1 MIIKGGKVFQE
12 DGSFLEQALYIND
25 HRLVDKAEH
34 QDDEK
39 VIDAEGLLVLP
50 GLVDIHSHG
59 AAGEDFSDG
68 NPEGLKKILQYEK
81 RCGITSYCPTSMTFP
96 KERLRQIFA
105 SIKGAQTEEEAKVV
119 GINMEGPFLD
129 PAKKGAHVEEWIAAP
144 DAAFVRELNQD
155 VDGLVRLVTLA
166 PNMDGAEEFIKEM
179 HEEVC
184 ISLGHT
190 AADYDCASRA
200 MKLGAHHVTHL
211 YNAMQPFGHR
221 APGLIG
227 AAMDDPECM
236 VELICDGYH
245 IHPSAI
251 RAAFR
256 MFGPE
261 RVILISDSMRATG
274 MENGTYELGG
284 QEVTV
289 KDRKAVLKD
298 GTLAGSATN
307 LYGCM
312 CKAVE
317 FGIPLEQAIMAVTAN
332 PARSIGIFD
341 PRPQRLRQRAG
352 HGGHRR
358 DRDPLAVR
366 QCLSRRVGDR
376 RRDLPGGLHRRRG
389 RLPPALRRGG
399 WQARHP
405 ALPLADLR
413 LHGPAEEDPDRLPAE
428 DADAR
433 CHHRRDRLRRR
444 GAARRADQRSE
455 RHHHER

>member
-12 DGSFLEQALYIND
+12 DGSFLEQAIYIND
-25 HRLVDKAEH
+25 HRLVDKAEY
-34 QDDEK
+34 QDDGE

-59 AAGEDFSDG
+59 AAGKDFSDG

-105 SIKGAQTEEEAKVV
+105 SIKGAQTEDGATVV

-129 PAKKGAHVEEWIAAP
+129 PAKKGAHVEKWIAAP
-144 DAAFVRELNQD
+144 DVAFVRELNQD
-155 VDGLVRLVTLA
+155 ADGLVRLVTLA

-236 VELICDGYH
+236 VEMICDGYH

-261 RVILISDSMRATG
+261 RVILISDSMRAAG

-317 FGIPLEQAIMAVTAN
+317 FGIPLEQAIMAATAN

-341 PRPQRLRQRAG
+341 
-352 HGGHRR
+352 
-358 DRDPLAVR
+358 
-366 QCLSRRVGDR
+366 RVGSIR
-376 RRDLPGGLHRRRG
+376 IGK
-389 RLPPALRRGG
+389 
-399 WQARHP
+399 Q
-405 ALPLADLR
+405 ADL
-413 LHGPAEEDPDRLPAE
+413 LLA
-428 DADAR
+428 
-433 CHHRRDRLRRR
+433 
-444 GAARRADQRSE
+444 SE
-455 RHHHER
+455 NLELKRVI

>member
-12 DGSFLEQALYIND
+12 DGSFLEQTIYIND
-25 HRLVDKAEH
+25 HRLVDKAEY
-34 QDDEK
+34 QDDGE

-59 AAGEDFSDG
+59 AAGEDCSDG

-105 SIKGAQTEEEAKVV
+105 SIKGAQTEEGAKVV

-129 PAKKGAHVEEWIAAP
+129 PVKKGAHVEEWIAAP

-317 FGIPLEQAIMAVTAN
+317 FGIPLEQAIMAATAN

-341 PRPQRLRQRAG
+341 
-352 HGGHRR
+352 
-358 DRDPLAVR
+358 
-366 QCLSRRVGDR
+366 RVGSIR
-376 RRDLPGGLHRRRG
+376 IGK
-389 RLPPALRRGG
+389 
-399 WQARHP
+399 Q
-405 ALPLADLR
+405 ADL
-413 LHGPAEEDPDRLPAE
+413 LLV
-428 DADAR
+428 
-433 CHHRRDRLRRR
+433 
-444 GAARRADQRSE
+444 SE
-455 RHHHER
+455 NLELKRVI

>member
-12 DGSFLEQALYIND
+12 DGSFLEQVIYIND
-25 HRLVDKAEH
+25 HRLVDKAEY
-34 QDDEK
+34 QDDGE

-105 SIKGAQTEEEAKVV
+105 SIKGAQTEDGATVV

-129 PAKKGAHVEEWIAAP
+129 PAKKGAHVEKWIAAP
-144 DAAFVRELNQD
+144 DVAFVRELNQD
-155 VDGLVRLVTLA
+155 ADGLVRLVTLA

-190 AADYDCASRA
+190 TADYDCASRA

-341 PRPQRLRQRAG
+341 
-352 HGGHRR
+352 
-358 DRDPLAVR
+358 
-366 QCLSRRVGDR
+366 RVGSIR
-376 RRDLPGGLHRRRG
+376 IGK
-389 RLPPALRRGG
+389 
-399 WQARHP
+399 Q
-405 ALPLADLR
+405 ADL
-413 LHGPAEEDPDRLPAE
+413 LLV
-428 DADAR
+428 
-433 CHHRRDRLRRR
+433 
-444 GAARRADQRSE
+444 SE
-455 RHHHER
+455 NLELKRVI

>member
-1 MIIKGGKVFQE
+1 MIIKGGKMFQE
-12 DGSFLEQALYIND
+12 DGSFLEQAIYIND
-25 HRLVDKAEH
+25 HRLVDKAEY
-34 QDDEK
+34 QDDGE

-105 SIKGAQTEEEAKVV
+105 SIKGAQTEDGATVV

-129 PAKKGAHVEEWIAAP
+129 PVKKGAHVEKWIATP
-144 DAAFVRELNQD
+144 DVAFVRELNQD
-155 VDGLVRLVTLA
+155 ADGLVRLVTLA

-317 FGIPLEQAIMAVTAN
+317 FGIPLEQAIMAATAN

-341 PRPQRLRQRAG
+341 
-352 HGGHRR
+352 
-358 DRDPLAVR
+358 
-366 QCLSRRVGDR
+366 RVGSIR
-376 RRDLPGGLHRRRG
+376 IGK
-389 RLPPALRRGG
+389 
-399 WQARHP
+399 Q
-405 ALPLADLR
+405 ADL
-413 LHGPAEEDPDRLPAE
+413 LLV
-428 DADAR
+428 
-433 CHHRRDRLRRR
+433 
-444 GAARRADQRSE
+444 SE
-455 RHHHER
+455 NLELKRVI

>member
-12 DGSFLEQALYIND
+12 DGSFLEQAIYIND
-25 HRLVDKAEH
+25 HRLVDKAEY
-34 QDDEK
+34 QDDGE

-105 SIKGAQTEEEAKVV
+105 SIKGAQTEDGATVV

-129 PAKKGAHVEEWIAAP
+129 PAKKGAHVEKWIAAP
-144 DAAFVRELNQD
+144 DVAFVRELNQD
-155 VDGLVRLVTLA
+155 ADGLVRLVTLA

-211 YNAMQPFGHR
+211 YNAMQPFRHR

-317 FGIPLEQAIMAVTAN
+317 FGIPLEQAIMAATAN

-341 PRPQRLRQRAG
+341 
-352 HGGHRR
+352 
-358 DRDPLAVR
+358 
-366 QCLSRRVGDR
+366 RVGSIR
-376 RRDLPGGLHRRRG
+376 IGK
-389 RLPPALRRGG
+389 
-399 WQARHP
+399 Q
-405 ALPLADLR
+405 ADL
-413 LHGPAEEDPDRLPAE
+413 LLV
-428 DADAR
+428 
-433 CHHRRDRLRRR
+433 
-444 GAARRADQRSE
+444 SE
-455 RHHHER
+455 NLELKRVI

>member
-1 MIIKGGKVFQE
+1 MIIKRGKVFQE
-12 DGSFLEQALYIND
+12 DGNFLEQTLYVND
-25 HRLVDKAEH
+25 HRLVDKAEY
-34 QDDEK
+34 QDDGE

-256 MFGPE
+256 LFGPE

-317 FGIPLEQAIMAVTAN
+317 FGIPLEQAIMAATAN

-341 PRPQRLRQRAG
+341 
-352 HGGHRR
+352 
-358 DRDPLAVR
+358 
-366 QCLSRRVGDR
+366 RVGSIR
-376 RRDLPGGLHRRRG
+376 IGK
-389 RLPPALRRGG
+389 
-399 WQARHP
+399 Q
-405 ALPLADLR
+405 ADL
-413 LHGPAEEDPDRLPAE
+413 LLV
-428 DADAR
+428 
-433 CHHRRDRLRRR
+433 
-444 GAARRADQRSE
+444 SE
-455 RHHHER
+455 NLELKRVI

>member
-12 DGSFLEQALYIND
+12 DGSFLEQAIYIND
-25 HRLVDKAEH
+25 HRLVDKAEY
-34 QDDEK
+34 QDDGE

-105 SIKGAQTEEEAKVV
+105 SIKGAQTEEGAKVV

-129 PAKKGAHVEEWIAAP
+129 PVKKGAHVEEWIAAP
-144 DAAFVRELNQD
+144 DVAFVRELNQD
-155 VDGLVRLVTLA
+155 ADGLVRLVTLA

-179 HEEVC
+179 HGEVC

-317 FGIPLEQAIMAVTAN
+317 FGIPLEQAIMAATAN

-341 PRPQRLRQRAG
+341 
-352 HGGHRR
+352 
-358 DRDPLAVR
+358 
-366 QCLSRRVGDR
+366 RVGSIR
-376 RRDLPGGLHRRRG
+376 IGK
-389 RLPPALRRGG
+389 
-399 WQARHP
+399 Q
-405 ALPLADLR
+405 ADL
-413 LHGPAEEDPDRLPAE
+413 LLV
-428 DADAR
+428 
-433 CHHRRDRLRRR
+433 
-444 GAARRADQRSE
+444 SE
-455 RHHHER
+455 NLELKRVI

>member
-12 DGSFLEQALYIND
+12 DGSFLEQAIYIND
-25 HRLVDKAEH
+25 HRLVDKAEY
-34 QDDEK
+34 QDDGE

-105 SIKGAQTEEEAKVV
+105 SIKGTQTEDGATVV

-129 PAKKGAHVEEWIAAP
+129 PAKKGAHVEKWIAAP
-144 DAAFVRELNQD
+144 DVAFVRELNQD
-155 VDGLVRLVTLA
+155 ADGLVRLVTVA

-317 FGIPLEQAIMAVTAN
+317 FGIPLEQAIMAATAN

-341 PRPQRLRQRAG
+341 
-352 HGGHRR
+352 
-358 DRDPLAVR
+358 
-366 QCLSRRVGDR
+366 RVGSIR
-376 RRDLPGGLHRRRG
+376 IGK
-389 RLPPALRRGG
+389 
-399 WQARHP
+399 Q
-405 ALPLADLR
+405 ADL
-413 LHGPAEEDPDRLPAE
+413 LLV
-428 DADAR
+428 
-433 CHHRRDRLRRR
+433 
-444 GAARRADQRSE
+444 SE
-455 RHHHER
+455 NLELKRVI

>member
-1 MIIKGGKVFQE
+1 MIIKSGKVFQE
-12 DGSFLEQALYIND
+12 DGSFLEQTLYVND
-25 HRLVDKAEH
+25 HRLVDKAEY
-34 QDDEK
+34 QDDGEI
-39 VIDAEGLLVLP
+39 IDAEGLLVLP
-50 GLVDIHSHG
+50 GLVDVHSHG

-68 NPEGLKKILQYEK
+68 DPEGLKKILRYE
-81 RCGITSYCPTSMTFP
+81 RNCGITSYCPTSMTFP

-105 SIKGAQTEEEAKVV
+105 SIKGAQTEEGAKVV

-129 PAKKGAHVEEWIAAP
+129 TVKKGAHVEEWITAP

-155 VDGLVRLVTLA
+155 ADGLVRLVTLA

-200 MKLGAHHVTHL
+200 MKLGVHHVTHL

-227 AAMDDPECM
+227 AAMDDSECM
-236 VELICDGYH
+236 VEMICDGYH

-274 MENGTYELGG
+274 MKNGTYELGG

-317 FGIPLEQAIMAVTAN
+317 FGIPLEQAIMAATAN

-341 PRPQRLRQRAG
+341 QLGSIRIGKQ
-352 HGGHRR
+352 
-358 DRDPLAVR
+358 
-366 QCLSRRVGDR
+366 
-376 RRDLPGGLHRRRG
+376 
-389 RLPPALRRGG
+389 
-399 WQARHP
+399 
-405 ALPLADLR
+405 ADLLLVSKNLELKR
-413 LHGPAEEDPDRLPAE
+413 VI
-428 DADAR
+428 
-433 CHHRRDRLRRR
+433 
-444 GAARRADQRSE
+444 
-455 RHHHER
+455 

>member
-12 DGSFLEQALYIND
+12 DGSFLEQAIYIND
-25 HRLVDKAEH
+25 HRLVDKAEY
-34 QDDEK
+34 QDDGE

-81 RCGITSYCPTSMTFP
+81 RCGTFP

-105 SIKGAQTEEEAKVV
+105 SIKGAQTEDGATVV

-129 PAKKGAHVEEWIAAP
+129 PAKKGAHVEKWIAAP
-144 DAAFVRELNQD
+144 DVALVSGLNQD
-155 VDGLVRLVTLA
+155 ADGLVRLVTVA

-317 FGIPLEQAIMAVTAN
+317 FGIPLEQAIMAATAN

-341 PRPQRLRQRAG
+341 
-352 HGGHRR
+352 
-358 DRDPLAVR
+358 
-366 QCLSRRVGDR
+366 RVGSIR
-376 RRDLPGGLHRRRG
+376 IGK
-389 RLPPALRRGG
+389 
-399 WQARHP
+399 Q
-405 ALPLADLR
+405 ADL
-413 LHGPAEEDPDRLPAE
+413 LLV
-428 DADAR
+428 
-433 CHHRRDRLRRR
+433 
-444 GAARRADQRSE
+444 SE
-455 RHHHER
+455 NLELKRVI

>member
-25 HRLVDKAEH
+25 HRLVDKAEY
-34 QDDEK
+34 QDDGK

-256 MFGPE
+256 LFGPE

-317 FGIPLEQAIMAVTAN
+317 FGIPLEQAIMAATAN

-341 PRPQRLRQRAG
+341 
-352 HGGHRR
+352 
-358 DRDPLAVR
+358 
-366 QCLSRRVGDR
+366 RVGSIR
-376 RRDLPGGLHRRRG
+376 IGK
-389 RLPPALRRGG
+389 
-399 WQARHP
+399 Q
-405 ALPLADLR
+405 ADL
-413 LHGPAEEDPDRLPAE
+413 LLV
-428 DADAR
+428 
-433 CHHRRDRLRRR
+433 
-444 GAARRADQRSE
+444 SE
-455 RHHHER
+455 NLELKRVI

>member
-25 HRLVDKAEH
+25 HRLVDKAEY

-105 SIKGAQTEEEAKVV
+105 SIKGAQTEEGAKVV

-317 FGIPLEQAIMAVTAN
+317 FGIPLEQAIMAATAN

-341 PRPQRLRQRAG
+341 
-352 HGGHRR
+352 
-358 DRDPLAVR
+358 
-366 QCLSRRVGDR
+366 RVGSIR
-376 RRDLPGGLHRRRG
+376 IGK
-389 RLPPALRRGG
+389 
-399 WQARHP
+399 Q
-405 ALPLADLR
+405 ADL
-413 LHGPAEEDPDRLPAE
+413 LLV
-428 DADAR
+428 
-433 CHHRRDRLRRR
+433 
-444 GAARRADQRSE
+444 SE
-455 RHHHER
+455 NLELKRVI

>member
-1 MIIKGGKVFQE
+1 MIIKNGKVFQE
-12 DGSFLEQALYIND
+12 DGSYKVTDLYIENG
-25 HRLVDKAEH
+25 RIVSSAEEVTDKTEL
-34 QDDEK
+34 
-39 VIDAEGLLVLP
+39 DASGLKVLP

-68 NPEGLKKILQYEK
+68 NPEGLKKILRYE
-81 RCGITSYCPTSMTFP
+81 RSCGITSYCPTSMTFP

-105 SIKGAQTEEEAKVV
+105 SIKGAQTEEGAKVV

-129 PAKKGAHVEEWIAAP
+129 PAKKGAHVEKWIAAP
-144 DAAFVRELNQD
+144 DVAFVRELNQD

-236 VELICDGYH
+236 VEMICDGYH

-261 RVILISDSMRATG
+261 RVILISDSMRAAG

-317 FGIPLEQAIMAVTAN
+317 FGIPLEQAIMAATAN

-341 PRPQRLRQRAG
+341 
-352 HGGHRR
+352 
-358 DRDPLAVR
+358 
-366 QCLSRRVGDR
+366 RVGSIR
-376 RRDLPGGLHRRRG
+376 IGK
-389 RLPPALRRGG
+389 
-399 WQARHP
+399 Q
-405 ALPLADLR
+405 ADL
-413 LHGPAEEDPDRLPAE
+413 LLA
-428 DADAR
+428 
-433 CHHRRDRLRRR
+433 
-444 GAARRADQRSE
+444 SE
-455 RHHHER
+455 NLELKRVI

>member
-1 MIIKGGKVFQE
+1 MIIKRGKVFQE
-12 DGSFLEQALYIND
+12 DGNFLEQTLYVND
-25 HRLVDKAEH
+25 HRLVDKAEY
-34 QDDEK
+34 QDDGE

-59 AAGEDFSDG
+59 AAGEDFFDG
-68 NPEGLKKILQYEK
+68 NPEGFKKILQYEK

-105 SIKGAQTEEEAKVV
+105 SIKGAQTEDGATVV

-129 PAKKGAHVEEWIAAP
+129 PAKKGAHVEKWIAAP
-144 DAAFVRELNQD
+144 DVAFVRELNQD
-155 VDGLVRLVTLA
+155 ADGLVRLVTVA

-317 FGIPLEQAIMAVTAN
+317 FGIPLEQAIMAATAN

-341 PRPQRLRQRAG
+341 
-352 HGGHRR
+352 
-358 DRDPLAVR
+358 
-366 QCLSRRVGDR
+366 RVGSIR
-376 RRDLPGGLHRRRG
+376 IGK
-389 RLPPALRRGG
+389 
-399 WQARHP
+399 Q
-405 ALPLADLR
+405 ADL
-413 LHGPAEEDPDRLPAE
+413 LLV
-428 DADAR
+428 
-433 CHHRRDRLRRR
+433 
-444 GAARRADQRSE
+444 SE
-455 RHHHER
+455 NLELKRVI

>member
-1 MIIKGGKVFQE
+1 MIIKSGKVFQE
-12 DGSFLEQALYIND
+12 DGSFLEQTLYVNA
-25 HRLVDKAEH
+25 HRLVDKAEY
-34 QDDEK
+34 QDDGEI
-39 VIDAEGLLVLP
+39 IDAEGLLVLP

-68 NPEGLKKILQYEK
+68 NPEGLKKILRYE
-81 RCGITSYCPTSMTFP
+81 RSCGITSYCPTSMTFP

-105 SIKGAQTEEEAKVV
+105 SIKGAQTEEGAKVV

-129 PAKKGAHVEEWIAAP
+129 PAKKGAHVEKWIAAP
-144 DAAFVRELNQD
+144 DVAFVRELNQD

-256 MFGPE
+256 LFGPE

-312 CKAVE
+312 CKAIE
-317 FGIPLEQAIMAVTAN
+317 FGIPLEQAIMAATAN

-341 PRPQRLRQRAG
+341 
-352 HGGHRR
+352 
-358 DRDPLAVR
+358 
-366 QCLSRRVGDR
+366 RVGSIR
-376 RRDLPGGLHRRRG
+376 IGK
-389 RLPPALRRGG
+389 
-399 WQARHP
+399 Q
-405 ALPLADLR
+405 ADL
-413 LHGPAEEDPDRLPAE
+413 LLV
-428 DADAR
+428 
-433 CHHRRDRLRRR
+433 
-444 GAARRADQRSE
+444 SE
-455 RHHHER
+455 NLELKRVI

>member
-1 MIIKGGKVFQE
+1 MIIIGGKVFQE

-25 HRLVDKAEH
+25 HRLVDKAEY
-34 QDDEK
+34 QDDGK

-105 SIKGAQTEEEAKVV
+105 SIKGAQTEEGAKVV

-129 PAKKGAHVEEWIAAP
+129 PVKKGAHVEEWIAAP

-166 PNMDGAEEFIKEM
+166 PNMEGAEEFIKEM

-236 VELICDGYH
+236 VEMICDGYH

-256 MFGPE
+256 LFGPE

-317 FGIPLEQAIMAVTAN
+317 FGIPLEQAIMAATAN

-341 PRPQRLRQRAG
+341 
-352 HGGHRR
+352 
-358 DRDPLAVR
+358 
-366 QCLSRRVGDR
+366 RVGSIR
-376 RRDLPGGLHRRRG
+376 IGK
-389 RLPPALRRGG
+389 
-399 WQARHP
+399 Q
-405 ALPLADLR
+405 ADL
-413 LHGPAEEDPDRLPAE
+413 LLV
-428 DADAR
+428 
-433 CHHRRDRLRRR
+433 
-444 GAARRADQRSE
+444 SE
-455 RHHHER
+455 NLELKRVI

>member
-12 DGSFLEQALYIND
+12 DGSFLEQAIYIND
-25 HRLVDKAEH
+25 HRLVDKAEY
-34 QDDEK
+34 QDDGE

-105 SIKGAQTEEEAKVV
+105 SIKGAQTEEGAKVV

-129 PAKKGAHVEEWIAAP
+129 PAKKGAHVEKWIAAP
-144 DAAFVRELNQD
+144 DVAFVRELNQD
-155 VDGLVRLVTLA
+155 ADGLVRLVTLA

-341 PRPQRLRQRAG
+341 
-352 HGGHRR
+352 
-358 DRDPLAVR
+358 
-366 QCLSRRVGDR
+366 RVGSIR
-376 RRDLPGGLHRRRG
+376 IGK
-389 RLPPALRRGG
+389 
-399 WQARHP
+399 Q
-405 ALPLADLR
+405 ADL
-413 LHGPAEEDPDRLPAE
+413 LLV
-428 DADAR
+428 
-433 CHHRRDRLRRR
+433 
-444 GAARRADQRSE
+444 SE
-455 RHHHER
+455 NIELKRVI

>member
-1 MIIKGGKVFQE
+1 MIIKSGKVFQE
-12 DGSFLEQALYIND
+12 DGSFLEQTLYVNA
-25 HRLVDKAEH
+25 HRLVDKAEY
-34 QDDEK
+34 QDDGEI
-39 VIDAEGLLVLP
+39 IDAEGLLVLP

-68 NPEGLKKILQYEK
+68 NPEGLKKILRYE
-81 RCGITSYCPTSMTFP
+81 RSCGITSYCPTSMTFP

-105 SIKGAQTEEEAKVV
+105 SIKDAQTEEGAKVV

-129 PAKKGAHVEEWIAAP
+129 PAKKGAHVEKWIAAP
-144 DAAFVRELNQD
+144 DVAFVRELNQD

-227 AAMDDPECM
+227 AAMDNPECM
-236 VELICDGYH
+236 VEMICDGYH

-256 MFGPE
+256 RFGPE
-261 RVILISDSMRATG
+261 RVILISDSMRAAG

-317 FGIPLEQAIMAVTAN
+317 FGIPLEQAIMAATAN

-341 PRPQRLRQRAG
+341 
-352 HGGHRR
+352 
-358 DRDPLAVR
+358 
-366 QCLSRRVGDR
+366 RVGSIR
-376 RRDLPGGLHRRRG
+376 IGK
-389 RLPPALRRGG
+389 
-399 WQARHP
+399 Q
-405 ALPLADLR
+405 ADL
-413 LHGPAEEDPDRLPAE
+413 LLA
-428 DADAR
+428 
-433 CHHRRDRLRRR
+433 
-444 GAARRADQRSE
+444 SE
-455 RHHHER
+455 NLELKRVI

>member
-25 HRLVDKAEH
+25 HRLVDKAEY

-289 KDRKAVLKD
+289 KNRKAVLKD

-312 CKAVE
+312 CKAIE
-317 FGIPLEQAIMAVTAN
+317 FGIPLEQAIMAATAN

-341 PRPQRLRQRAG
+341 
-352 HGGHRR
+352 
-358 DRDPLAVR
+358 
-366 QCLSRRVGDR
+366 RVGSIR
-376 RRDLPGGLHRRRG
+376 IGK
-389 RLPPALRRGG
+389 
-399 WQARHP
+399 Q
-405 ALPLADLR
+405 ADL
-413 LHGPAEEDPDRLPAE
+413 LLV
-428 DADAR
+428 
-433 CHHRRDRLRRR
+433 
-444 GAARRADQRSE
+444 SE
-455 RHHHER
+455 NLELKRVI

>member
-105 SIKGAQTEEEAKVV
+105 SIKGAQTEDGATVV

-256 MFGPE
+256 LFGPE

-312 CKAVE
+312 CKAIE
-317 FGIPLEQAIMAVTAN
+317 FGIPLEQAIMAATAN

-341 PRPQRLRQRAG
+341 
-352 HGGHRR
+352 
-358 DRDPLAVR
+358 
-366 QCLSRRVGDR
+366 RVGSIR
-376 RRDLPGGLHRRRG
+376 IGK
-389 RLPPALRRGG
+389 
-399 WQARHP
+399 Q
-405 ALPLADLR
+405 ADL
-413 LHGPAEEDPDRLPAE
+413 LLV
-428 DADAR
+428 
-433 CHHRRDRLRRR
+433 
-444 GAARRADQRSE
+444 SE
-455 RHHHER
+455 NLELKRVI

>member
-1 MIIKGGKVFQE
+1 MIIKRGKVFQE
-12 DGSFLEQALYIND
+12 DGNFLEQTLYVND
-25 HRLVDKAEH
+25 HRLVDKAEY
-34 QDDEK
+34 QYDGE

-68 NPEGLKKILQYEK
+68 NPERLKKILQYEK

-105 SIKGAQTEEEAKVV
+105 SIKGAQTEDGATVV

-129 PAKKGAHVEEWIAAP
+129 PAKKGAHVEKWIAAP
-144 DAAFVRELNQD
+144 DVAFVRELNQD
-155 VDGLVRLVTLA
+155 ADGLVRLVTLA

-211 YNAMQPFGHR
+211 YNAMQPFRHR

-317 FGIPLEQAIMAVTAN
+317 FGIPLEQAIMAATAN

-341 PRPQRLRQRAG
+341 
-352 HGGHRR
+352 
-358 DRDPLAVR
+358 
-366 QCLSRRVGDR
+366 RVGSIR
-376 RRDLPGGLHRRRG
+376 IGK
-389 RLPPALRRGG
+389 
-399 WQARHP
+399 Q
-405 ALPLADLR
+405 ADL
-413 LHGPAEEDPDRLPAE
+413 LLV
-428 DADAR
+428 
-433 CHHRRDRLRRR
+433 
-444 GAARRADQRSE
+444 SE
-455 RHHHER
+455 NLELKRVI

>member
-25 HRLVDKAEH
+25 HRLVDKAEY
-34 QDDEK
+34 QDDGK

-105 SIKGAQTEEEAKVV
+105 SIKGAQTEEGAKVV

-129 PAKKGAHVEEWIAAP
+129 PVKKGAHVEEWIAAP

-256 MFGPE
+256 LFGPE

-317 FGIPLEQAIMAVTAN
+317 FGIPLEQAIMAATAN

-341 PRPQRLRQRAG
+341 
-352 HGGHRR
+352 
-358 DRDPLAVR
+358 
-366 QCLSRRVGDR
+366 RVGSIR
-376 RRDLPGGLHRRRG
+376 IGK
-389 RLPPALRRGG
+389 
-399 WQARHP
+399 Q
-405 ALPLADLR
+405 ADL
-413 LHGPAEEDPDRLPAE
+413 LLV
-428 DADAR
+428 
-433 CHHRRDRLRRR
+433 
-444 GAARRADQRSE
+444 SE
-455 RHHHER
+455 NLELKRVI

>member
-25 HRLVDKAEH
+25 HRLVDKAEY

-129 PAKKGAHVEEWIAAP
+129 PAKKGAHVEEWIVAP

-256 MFGPE
+256 LFGPE

-312 CKAVE
+312 CKAIE
-317 FGIPLEQAIMAVTAN
+317 FGIPLEQAIMAATAN

-341 PRPQRLRQRAG
+341 
-352 HGGHRR
+352 
-358 DRDPLAVR
+358 
-366 QCLSRRVGDR
+366 RVGSIR
-376 RRDLPGGLHRRRG
+376 IGK
-389 RLPPALRRGG
+389 
-399 WQARHP
+399 Q
-405 ALPLADLR
+405 ADL
-413 LHGPAEEDPDRLPAE
+413 LLV
-428 DADAR
+428 
-433 CHHRRDRLRRR
+433 
-444 GAARRADQRSE
+444 SE
-455 RHHHER
+455 NLELKRVI

>member
-1 MIIKGGKVFQE
+1 MIIKRGKVFQE
-12 DGSFLEQALYIND
+12 DGNFLEQAIYIND
-25 HRLVDKAEH
+25 HRLVDKAEY
-34 QDDEK
+34 QYDGE

-105 SIKGAQTEEEAKVV
+105 SIKGAQTEDGATVV
-119 GINMEGPFLD
+119 GINMEGPLLD
-129 PAKKGAHVEEWIAAP
+129 PAKKGAHVEKWIAAP
-144 DAAFVRELNQD
+144 DVAFVRELNQD
-155 VDGLVRLVTLA
+155 ADGLVRLVTLA

-289 KDRKAVLKD
+289 QDRKAVLKD

-317 FGIPLEQAIMAVTAN
+317 FGIPLEQAIMAATAN

-341 PRPQRLRQRAG
+341 
-352 HGGHRR
+352 
-358 DRDPLAVR
+358 
-366 QCLSRRVGDR
+366 RVGSIR
-376 RRDLPGGLHRRRG
+376 IGK
-389 RLPPALRRGG
+389 
-399 WQARHP
+399 Q
-405 ALPLADLR
+405 ADL
-413 LHGPAEEDPDRLPAE
+413 LLV
-428 DADAR
+428 
-433 CHHRRDRLRRR
+433 
-444 GAARRADQRSE
+444 SE
-455 RHHHER
+455 NLELKRVI

>member
-1 MIIKGGKVFQE
+1 MIIKRGKVFQE
-12 DGSFLEQALYIND
+12 DGNFLEQTLYVND
-25 HRLVDKAEH
+25 HRLVDKAEY
-34 QDDEK
+34 QDDGE

-105 SIKGAQTEEEAKVV
+105 SIKGAQTEDGATVV

-129 PAKKGAHVEEWIAAP
+129 PAKKGAHVEKWIAAP
-144 DAAFVRELNQD
+144 DVAFVRELNQD
-155 VDGLVRLVTLA
+155 ADGLVRLVTLA

-317 FGIPLEQAIMAVTAN
+317 FGIPLEQAIMAATAN

-341 PRPQRLRQRAG
+341 
-352 HGGHRR
+352 
-358 DRDPLAVR
+358 
-366 QCLSRRVGDR
+366 RVGSR
-376 RRDLPGGLHRRRG
+376 IGK
-389 RLPPALRRGG
+389 
-399 WQARHP
+399 Q
-405 ALPLADLR
+405 ADL
-413 LHGPAEEDPDRLPAE
+413 LLV
-428 DADAR
+428 
-433 CHHRRDRLRRR
+433 
-444 GAARRADQRSE
+444 SE
-455 RHHHER
+455 NLELKRVI

>member
-12 DGSFLEQALYIND
+12 DGSFLEQAIYIND
-25 HRLVDKAEH
+25 HRLVDKAEY
-34 QDDEK
+34 QDDGE

-105 SIKGAQTEEEAKVV
+105 SIKGAQTEDGATVV

-129 PAKKGAHVEEWIAAP
+129 PAKKGAHVEKWIAAP
-144 DAAFVRELNQD
+144 DVAFVRELNQD
-155 VDGLVRLVTLA
+155 ADGLVRLVTLA

-236 VELICDGYH
+236 VEMICDGYH

-256 MFGPE
+256 LFGPE

-317 FGIPLEQAIMAVTAN
+317 FGIPLEQAIMAATAN

-341 PRPQRLRQRAG
+341 
-352 HGGHRR
+352 
-358 DRDPLAVR
+358 
-366 QCLSRRVGDR
+366 RVGSIR
-376 RRDLPGGLHRRRG
+376 IGK
-389 RLPPALRRGG
+389 
-399 WQARHP
+399 Q
-405 ALPLADLR
+405 ADL
-413 LHGPAEEDPDRLPAE
+413 LLV
-428 DADAR
+428 
-433 CHHRRDRLRRR
+433 
-444 GAARRADQRSE
+444 SE
-455 RHHHER
+455 NLELKRVI

>member
-25 HRLVDKAEH
+25 HRLVDKAEY

-105 SIKGAQTEEEAKVV
+105 SIKGAQTEEGAKVV

-129 PAKKGAHVEEWIAAP
+129 SAKKGAHVEEWIAAP

-256 MFGPE
+256 LFGPE

-312 CKAVE
+312 CKAIE
-317 FGIPLEQAIMAVTAN
+317 FGIPLEQAIMAATAN

-341 PRPQRLRQRAG
+341 
-352 HGGHRR
+352 
-358 DRDPLAVR
+358 
-366 QCLSRRVGDR
+366 RVGSIR
-376 RRDLPGGLHRRRG
+376 IGK
-389 RLPPALRRGG
+389 
-399 WQARHP
+399 Q
-405 ALPLADLR
+405 ADL
-413 LHGPAEEDPDRLPAE
+413 LLV
-428 DADAR
+428 
-433 CHHRRDRLRRR
+433 
-444 GAARRADQRSE
+444 SE
-455 RHHHER
+455 NLELKRVI

>member
-12 DGSFLEQALYIND
+12 DGSFLEQAIYIND
-25 HRLVDKAEH
+25 HRLVDKAEY
-34 QDDEK
+34 QDDGE

-105 SIKGAQTEEEAKVV
+105 SIKGAQTEEGAKVV

-129 PAKKGAHVEEWIAAP
+129 PAKKGAHVEKWIAAP
-144 DAAFVRELNQD
+144 DVAFVRELNQD
-155 VDGLVRLVTLA
+155 ADGLVRLVTLA

-289 KDRKAVLKD
+289 KNRKAVLKD

-317 FGIPLEQAIMAVTAN
+317 FGIPLEQAIMAATAN

-341 PRPQRLRQRAG
+341 
-352 HGGHRR
+352 
-358 DRDPLAVR
+358 
-366 QCLSRRVGDR
+366 RVGSIR
-376 RRDLPGGLHRRRG
+376 IGK
-389 RLPPALRRGG
+389 
-399 WQARHP
+399 Q
-405 ALPLADLR
+405 ADL
-413 LHGPAEEDPDRLPAE
+413 LLV
-428 DADAR
+428 
-433 CHHRRDRLRRR
+433 
-444 GAARRADQRSE
+444 SE
-455 RHHHER
+455 NLELKRVI

>member
-1 MIIKGGKVFQE
+1 MIIKRGKVFQE
-12 DGSFLEQALYIND
+12 DGNFLEQTLYVND
-25 HRLVDKAEH
+25 HRLVDKAEY
-34 QDDEK
+34 QDDGE

-68 NPEGLKKILQYEK
+68 NPEGFKKILQYEK

-105 SIKGAQTEEEAKVV
+105 SIKGAQTEDGATVV

-129 PAKKGAHVEEWIAAP
+129 PAKKGAHVEKWIAAP
-144 DAAFVRELNQD
+144 DVAFVRELNQD
-155 VDGLVRLVTLA
+155 ADGLVRLVTVA

-211 YNAMQPFGHR
+211 YNAMKPFGHR

-317 FGIPLEQAIMAVTAN
+317 FGIPLEQAIMAATAN

-341 PRPQRLRQRAG
+341 
-352 HGGHRR
+352 
-358 DRDPLAVR
+358 
-366 QCLSRRVGDR
+366 RVGSIR
-376 RRDLPGGLHRRRG
+376 IGK
-389 RLPPALRRGG
+389 
-399 WQARHP
+399 Q
-405 ALPLADLR
+405 ADL
-413 LHGPAEEDPDRLPAE
+413 LLV
-428 DADAR
+428 
-433 CHHRRDRLRRR
+433 
-444 GAARRADQRSE
+444 SE
-455 RHHHER
+455 NLELKRVI

>member
-1 MIIKGGKVFQE
+1 MFQE
-12 DGSFLEQALYIND
+12 DGSFLEQAIYIND
-25 HRLVDKAEH
+25 HRLVDKAEY
-34 QDDEK
+34 QDDGE

-105 SIKGAQTEEEAKVV
+105 SIKGAQTEDGATVV

-129 PAKKGAHVEEWIAAP
+129 TAKKGAHVEKWIAAP
-144 DAAFVRELNQD
+144 DVAFVRELNQD
-155 VDGLVRLVTLA
+155 ADGLVRLVTVA

-317 FGIPLEQAIMAVTAN
+317 FGIPLEQAIMAATAN

-341 PRPQRLRQRAG
+341 
-352 HGGHRR
+352 
-358 DRDPLAVR
+358 
-366 QCLSRRVGDR
+366 RVGSIR
-376 RRDLPGGLHRRRG
+376 IGK
-389 RLPPALRRGG
+389 
-399 WQARHP
+399 Q
-405 ALPLADLR
+405 ADL
-413 LHGPAEEDPDRLPAE
+413 LLV
-428 DADAR
+428 
-433 CHHRRDRLRRR
+433 
-444 GAARRADQRSE
+444 SE
-455 RHHHER
+455 NLELKRVI

>member
-1 MIIKGGKVFQE
+1 MIIKRGKVFQE
-12 DGSFLEQALYIND
+12 DGNFLEQTLYVND
-25 HRLVDKAEH
+25 HRLVDKAEY
-34 QDDEK
+34 QYDGE

-105 SIKGAQTEEEAKVV
+105 SIKGAQTEDGATVV

-129 PAKKGAHVEEWIAAP
+129 PAKKGAHVEKWIAAP
-144 DAAFVRELNQD
+144 DVAFVRELNQD

-256 MFGPE
+256 LFGPE

-341 PRPQRLRQRAG
+341 Q
-352 HGGHRR
+352 
-358 DRDPLAVR
+358 
-366 QCLSRRVGDR
+366 VGSIR
-376 RRDLPGGLHRRRG
+376 IGK
-389 RLPPALRRGG
+389 
-399 WQARHP
+399 Q
-405 ALPLADLR
+405 ADL
-413 LHGPAEEDPDRLPAE
+413 LLV
-428 DADAR
+428 
-433 CHHRRDRLRRR
+433 
-444 GAARRADQRSE
+444 SE
-455 RHHHER
+455 NLELKRVI

>member
-25 HRLVDKAEH
+25 HRLVDKAEY
-34 QDDEK
+34 QDDGK

-105 SIKGAQTEEEAKVV
+105 SIKGAQTEDGATVV

-129 PAKKGAHVEEWIAAP
+129 PAKKGAHVEKWIAAP
-144 DAAFVRELNQD
+144 DVAFVRELNQD
-155 VDGLVRLVTLA
+155 ADGLVRLVTVA

-256 MFGPE
+256 LFGPE

-317 FGIPLEQAIMAVTAN
+317 FGIPLEQAIMAATAN

-341 PRPQRLRQRAG
+341 
-352 HGGHRR
+352 
-358 DRDPLAVR
+358 
-366 QCLSRRVGDR
+366 RVGSIR
-376 RRDLPGGLHRRRG
+376 IGK
-389 RLPPALRRGG
+389 
-399 WQARHP
+399 Q
-405 ALPLADLR
+405 ADL
-413 LHGPAEEDPDRLPAE
+413 LLV
-428 DADAR
+428 
-433 CHHRRDRLRRR
+433 
-444 GAARRADQRSE
+444 SE
-455 RHHHER
+455 NLELKRVI

>member
-12 DGSFLEQALYIND
+12 DGSFLEQAIYIND
-25 HRLVDKAEH
+25 HRLVDKAEY
-34 QDDEK
+34 QDDGE

-105 SIKGAQTEEEAKVV
+105 SIKGAQTEDGATVV

-129 PAKKGAHVEEWIAAP
+129 PAKKGAHVEKWIAAP
-144 DAAFVRELNQD
+144 DVAFVRELNQD
-155 VDGLVRLVTLA
+155 ADGLVRLVTVA

-236 VELICDGYH
+236 VEMICDGYH

-317 FGIPLEQAIMAVTAN
+317 FGIPLEQAIMAATAN

-341 PRPQRLRQRAG
+341 
-352 HGGHRR
+352 
-358 DRDPLAVR
+358 
-366 QCLSRRVGDR
+366 RVGSIR
-376 RRDLPGGLHRRRG
+376 IGK
-389 RLPPALRRGG
+389 
-399 WQARHP
+399 Q
-405 ALPLADLR
+405 ADL
-413 LHGPAEEDPDRLPAE
+413 LLV
-428 DADAR
+428 
-433 CHHRRDRLRRR
+433 
-444 GAARRADQRSE
+444 SE
-455 RHHHER
+455 NLELKRVI

>member
-1 MIIKGGKVFQE
+1 MIIKRGKVFQE
-12 DGSFLEQALYIND
+12 DGNFLEQTLYVND
-25 HRLVDKAEH
+25 HRLVDKAEY
-34 QDDEK
+34 QYDGE

-105 SIKGAQTEEEAKVV
+105 SIKGAQTEDGATVV

-129 PAKKGAHVEEWIAAP
+129 PAKKGAHVEKWIAAP
-144 DAAFVRELNQD
+144 DVAFVRELNQD
-155 VDGLVRLVTLA
+155 ADGLVRLVTLA

-251 RAAFR
+251 RTAFR

-317 FGIPLEQAIMAVTAN
+317 FGIPLEQAIMAATAN

-341 PRPQRLRQRAG
+341 
-352 HGGHRR
+352 
-358 DRDPLAVR
+358 
-366 QCLSRRVGDR
+366 RVGSIR
-376 RRDLPGGLHRRRG
+376 IGK
-389 RLPPALRRGG
+389 
-399 WQARHP
+399 Q
-405 ALPLADLR
+405 ADL
-413 LHGPAEEDPDRLPAE
+413 LLV
-428 DADAR
+428 
-433 CHHRRDRLRRR
+433 
-444 GAARRADQRSE
+444 SE
-455 RHHHER
+455 NLELKRVI